1 MQLIDLLEGVTFI
14 RASFSGIVFERW
26 LGNIRQQP
34 ALMALTDACLRHAAA
49 ELAAPDCGCR
59 ASTPLARYPT
69 TCCVALV
76 RSHIL
81 LAELDLGVP
90 YLNTQAARYRR
101 EAATDIEEAFTD
113 WRRERAAAGLDTLTG
128 WCAALHQAVLTLPCH
143 DFPVSRILDK
153 DLAILKRINELAS

>member
-14 RASFSGIVFERW
+14 RVSFNGAVFERW
-26 LGNIRQQP
+26 LGNIKQQP
-34 ALMALTDACLRHAAA
+34 ALMALTDACLRNAAA

-59 ASTPLARYPT
+59 GSTPLARYPT

-90 YLNTQAARYRR
+90 YLEARADHYRR
-101 EAATDIEEAFTD
+101 TGDTDIEQAFAE
-113 WRRERAAAGLDTLTG
+113 WRHERANAGLDTLTG

-143 DFPVSRILDK
+143 DFHASRVLDK
-153 DLAILKRINELAS
+153 DLAILKRINELAT